1 MKKVIKILLLLI
13 LSLGV
18 LSCEKFEQKQQER
31 AIAALKEALYKD
43 YGEEFRVVNIR
54 KSKVNGEVS
63 YIMTIMPAWING
75 FDDYYMAHGYVF
87 PNNRFSVGDTYG
99 KVVFLESGN
108 KFYGPKIREIFG
120 PNYISAVNYD
130 GGIDYIDWEKEMEMQ
145 QKDFQESPDGN
156 FYPIRGGI
164 YIFDRVKN
172 DDDRERIRE
181 KIYTFVQYLKSV
193 KNFEYTALWI
203 EVIDER
209 VLADGFLPVI
219 SDPDEYYVKTED
231 QRQLMQLYEEIGKEY
246 IKDAKEIA
254 YYNPE
259 TFDSDPEILK
269 KLDKLYHEK
278 GEKYLMEREKIMSK
292 YTESYNN
299 TSEENKQKAIKMLGK
314 SHLVERTF
322 YNELLVAPLFS
333 PKRIKINGTS
343 IRRYSEY
350 KEIKDIL
357 FTEEIY
363 YRGDINGSNNR

>member
-1 MKKVIKILLLLI
+1 MKKLIKILLLLI
-13 LSLGV
+13 LSLGM

-54 KSKVNGEVS
+54 KSNVNGEIS
-63 YIMTIMPAWING
+63 YIMTIMPAWIDG

-108 KFYGPKIREIFG
+108 KFYGPKIKEIFG

-164 YIFDRVKN
+164 YIFDRVRN
-172 DDDRERIRE
+172 DDDREGIRE
-181 KIYTFVQYLKSV
+181 KIYAFVQYLKSV
-193 KNFEYTALWI
+193 KNFEYTALWM
-203 EVIDER
+203 VVLDER
-209 VLADGFLPVI
+209 VL
-219 SDPDEYYVKTED
+219 SDEFIANEED
-231 QRQLMQLYEEIGKEY
+231 QEKLLTLYEEKGKAYMEAM
-246 IKDAKEIA
+246 KQIA
-254 YYNPE
+254 FNNPDN
-259 TFDSDPEILK
+259 FDSDPEILK

-278 GEKYLMEREKIMSK
+278 GEEYLKEREKIMNK

-299 TSEENKQKAIKMLGK
+299 TSEENKQKAIKRIGK
-314 SHLVERTF
+314 GHVRELTF
-322 YNELLVAPLFS
+322 HNILLIAPLFS
-333 PKRIKINGTS
+333 LKHVKASRIGDTIRMTNYEKIEEVNF
-343 IRRYSEY
+343 R
-350 KEIKDIL
+350 
-357 FTEEIY
+357 EEIY
-363 YRGDINGSNNR
+363 YRGDINESNNR